1 MTSFSSNKPRVLIL
15 LENRPYPWDYRVEH
29 EARSLTQ
36 AGYQVTVISPGQANA
51 PSREVVDGVFVFRY
65 PPPRPIGGV
74 IGYLWEYCY
83 SFAASFL
90 LSLLIWRKPG
100 FDIIHATNPPDI
112 MVCIAMFYKLFG
124 KRFIF
129 DHHDLCPELYNAR
142 LGGQGNRLIY
152 NALVWFEKLTCRFA
166 DHIIATN
173 YSYKK
178 MEMERGHV
186 SAERI
191 TVVRNG
197 PDEADFK
204 LCQVDPDPRLR
215 VDGKTVLLY
224 AGAIGFQDGVEHL
237 IQALDHVVH
246 DLHRSDVFAYIVG
259 DGEAIPSLKAMTN
272 DLGLANT
279 ISFTGHVEHTDVFRY
294 LQSAD
299 ICVAPEPSNPYN
311 DRSTIV
317 KIMEY
322 MAGAKPIVAFDLPEH
337 QVSAQSAAVFALPND
352 DYDFALKIAYL
363 MDNPDQRKLLGMNG
377 RSRVEMELSW
387 AQQEKALLDAYR
399 KTSQLFP
406 AAQTSTPISPIGE

>member
-1 MTSFSSNKPRVLIL
+1 MNKSRVLIL
-15 LENRPYPWDYRVEH
+15 LENRPYPWDYRVRR

-36 AGYQVTVISPGQANA
+36 AGYQVTVISPGQAGA

-65 PPPRPIGGV
+65 PPPPSINGFF
-74 IGYLWEYCY
+74 GYVWEYCY

-90 LSLLIWRKPG
+90 LSLLVWRKPG

-142 LGGQGNRLIY
+142 ARGHGNRFVY
-152 NALVWFEKLTCRFA
+152 NALIWFEKLTCHFA

-173 YSYKK
+173 HSYKK
-178 MEMERGHV
+178 MEMERGH
-186 SAERI
+186 APEERI

-197 PDEADFK
+197 PDETDFK
-204 LCQVDPDPRLR
+204 LCETMPDPRLR
-215 VDGKTVLLY
+215 VDGNTILLY

-237 IQALDHVVH
+237 IQSLHHLVF
-246 DLHRSDVFAYIVG
+246 DLHRTDVLAYIVG
-259 DGEAIPSLKAMTN
+259 EGEAVPMLKTMT
-272 DLGLANT
+272 DKLGLANH
-279 ISFTGHVEHTDVFRY
+279 IAFTGRVEHSDVFRY
-294 LQSAD
+294 LQSTD

-317 KIMEY
+317 KMMEY

-337 QVSAQSAAVFALPND
+337 RVSAESAAVFAVPND

-363 MDNPDQRKLLGMNG
+363 MDNPDMRKLLGAHG
-377 RSRVEMELSW
+377 RSRVEAELSW

-399 KTSQLFP
+399 KTSLTFEK
-406 AAQTSTPISPIGE
+406 A

>member
-1 MTSFSSNKPRVLIL
+1 MNKPRVLIL
-15 LENRPYPWDYRVEH
+15 LENRPYPWDYRVER

-36 AGYQVTVISPGQANA
+36 AGYQVTVISPGQDGA
-51 PSREVVDGVFVFRY
+51 PSHEVVDGVFVFRY
-65 PPPRPIGGV
+65 PPPRPISGF

-90 LSLLIWRKPG
+90 LSLFVWRKPG

-124 KRFIF
+124 KGFIF
-129 DHHDLCPELYNAR
+129 DHHDLCPELYDAR
-142 LGGQGNRLIY
+142 ARGRGNRFVY

-173 YSYKK
+173 HSYKK
-178 MEMERGHV
+178 MEMERGGV
-186 SAERI
+186 PAEHI

-197 PDEADFK
+197 PDLADFK
-204 LCQVDPDPRLR
+204 LSEVDPDPRLR
-215 VDGKTVLLY
+215 VNGKTILLY

-237 IQALDHVVH
+237 IQSLRHVVC
-246 DLHRSDVFAYIVG
+246 DLHRTDLFTYIVG
-259 DGEAIPSLKAMTN
+259 DGEAIPSLKAMAN

-279 ISFTGHVEHTDVFRY
+279 ISFTGRVEHADVFRY
-294 LQSAD
+294 LQSVD

-337 QVSAQSAAVFALPND
+337 QVSAKGAAVFAIPND
-352 DYDFALKIAYL
+352 DYDFALKIVYL
-363 MDNPDQRKLLGMNG
+363 MDNPDQRKLLGARG
-377 RSRVEMELSW
+377 RARVETDLSW
-387 AQQEKALLDAYR
+387 AQQENALLDAYR
-399 KTSQLFP
+399 KTSLTFEK
-406 AAQTSTPISPIGE
+406 T